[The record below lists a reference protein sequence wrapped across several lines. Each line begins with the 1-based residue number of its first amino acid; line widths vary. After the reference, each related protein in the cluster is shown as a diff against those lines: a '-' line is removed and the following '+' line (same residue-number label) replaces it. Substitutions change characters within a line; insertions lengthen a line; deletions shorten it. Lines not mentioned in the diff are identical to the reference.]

1 MNFNS
6 LVWYS
11 SLAIGD
17 EKNSYVANFLKRS
30 CEIINEEINEEIKEK
45 NLPFTFNVDFSHIAK
60 GEEGVQSLL
69 EKLKSINDTVFTNG
83 HSINKYNPSIIN
95 ELKKRKFF
103 FFPQNLTISK
113 LDDFEEDTKK
123 RIFKL
128 SRADQKA
135 KIAFINNEISKYTS
149 KKVYFFH
156 QGLRLSESLLKE
168 HKDKSYFTSFSFK
181 DFDLEKLEQKFQE
194 LLIDL
199 KDDEL
204 IVLDLN
210 LSVFRTL
217 FEHLIKKGHLNKVIT
232 TFGSLQNRFEK
243 LPFDLIQL
251 VGNHDIPSVAIED
264 LMSKVYGENITPD
277 QKTLLLDSTFRLEV
291 PLLAFECLKKLYSNT
306 DDISSINND
315 QIDDK
320 IIDTFRSFNGRSD
333 IFVGK
338 RIQYAFD
345 ENNSNTTRENYAFTF
360 PNSLQ
365 TEKFKIPKVFY
376 PKQFCTVNDKLVEF
390 DTVYSYIDVLRVT
403 NINIQDKTWT
413 SEFYLDVVSKSE
425 NPLDDIIFNNLS
437 SNNDKFSS
445 KIIWERKDKNDYK
458 TVRYYIVANFD
469 FLAIADNYPFDWQS
483 LYISTSLKDSTQQML
498 QPIPLELVDNEFDIN
513 EWIIENS
520 FSGIKYKKNFLYQD
534 TDLKKAVNVTKENR
548 LGWIIRRKNT
558 ATLLKIGIPMFFL
571 IFLVYYSVFLGFDKS
586 SESIG
591 ILTTTFLSAI
601 ALYFSVEKPEPKKMT
616 IIDIIFIWFYI
627 VNGLTIT
634 IFSLSS
640 LITEKIHV
648 YSSGLLKFLIPL
660 SLISIATYL
669 FKRVKNNRKD
679 ILLDRDL

>member
-30 CEIINEEINEEIKEK
+30 CEIINEEINKEIKEK
-45 NLPFTFNVDFSHIAK
+45 NLPFTFNIDFSHVVK

-69 EKLKSINDTVFTNG
+69 EKFKSINDIVFTNG

-156 QGLRLSESLLKE
+156 QGLRLSENLLKE

-204 IVLDLN
+204 IILDLN

-217 FEHLIKKGHLNKVIT
+217 FELLIKKGHLNKVIT

-251 VGNHDIPSVAIED
+251 VGNHDIPSVSIED

-376 PKQFCTVNDKLVEF
+376 PKQFCTVNDNLVEF

-437 SNNDKFSS
+437 SNNDKFLS

-483 LYISTSLKDSTQQML
+483 LYISTSLKDSTQQIL

>member
-30 CEIINEEINEEIKEK
+30 CEIINEEINKEIKEK
-45 NLPFTFNVDFSHIAK
+45 NLPFTFNIDFSHVAK

-69 EKLKSINDTVFTNG
+69 EKFKSINDIVFTNG

-156 QGLRLSESLLKE
+156 QGLRLSESLLKD
-168 HKDKSYFTSFSFK
+168 HKDQSYFTSFSFK

-199 KDDEL
+199 KNDEL

-217 FEHLIKKGHLNKVIT
+217 FEHLIKKGYLNKVIT

-469 FLAIADNYPFDWQS
+469 FLAIADNYPFDCQS
-483 LYISTSLKDSTQQML
+483 LYISKSLKDSTKQML

-571 IFLVYYSVFLGFDKS
+571 IFLVYYSVFLGFEKS

-648 YSSGLLKFLIPL
+648 YSSSLLKFLIPL
-660 SLISIATYL
+660 SLISIVTYL

>member
-30 CEIINEEINEEIKEK
+30 CEIINEEINDEIKEK
-45 NLPFTFNVDFSHIAK
+45 NLPFTFNIDFAHVAK

-69 EKLKSINDTVFTNG
+69 EKFKSINDTVFTNG

-199 KDDEL
+199 KDNDL

-277 QKTLLLDSTFRLEV
+277 QKILLLDSTFRLEV

-306 DDISSINND
+306 EDINSINND
-315 QIDDK
+315 QIDEK
-320 IIDTFRSFNGRSD
+320 IIETFRSFNGRSD

-345 ENNSNTTRENYAFTF
+345 ENNSNITRENYAFTF

-365 TEKFKIPKVFY
+365 TEKFKIPKIFY

-660 SLISIATYL
+660 SLISIVTYL

>member
-30 CEIINEEINEEIKEK
+30 CEIINEEINDEINEK
-45 NLPFTFNVDFSHIAK
+45 NLPFTFNIDFAHVAK
-60 GEEGVQSLL
+60 GEEGVQNLL
-69 EKLKSINDTVFTNG
+69 EKFKSINDTVFTNG

-483 LYISTSLKDSTQQML
+483 LYISTSLKDSTQQIL

-660 SLISIATYL
+660 SLISIAIYL
-669 FKRVKNNRKD
+669 YKRVQNNRKD

>member
-45 NLPFTFNVDFSHIAK
+45 NLPFTFNVDFSHVAK

-69 EKLKSINDTVFTNG
+69 EKFKSINDTVFTNG
-83 HSINKYNPSIIN
+83 HSINKYNPLIIN

-548 LGWIIRRKNT
+548 LGWVIRRKNT

-648 YSSGLLKFLIPL
+648 YSSGFLKFLIPL
-660 SLISIATYL
+660 SLISIAIYL
-669 FKRVKNNRKD
+669 YKRVQNNRKD

>member
-69 EKLKSINDTVFTNG
+69 EKFKSINDTVFTNG
-83 HSINKYNPSIIN
+83 HSINKYNPLIIN

-210 LSVFRTL
+210 LSVFKTL

-445 KIIWERKDKNDYK
+445 KIIWERKDLNDYK

-660 SLISIATYL
+660 SLISIAIYL
-669 FKRVKNNRKD
+669 YKRVQNNRKD

>member
-30 CEIINEEINEEIKEK
+30 CEIINEEINKEIKEK
-45 NLPFTFNVDFSHIAK
+45 NLPFTFNIDFSHVVK

-69 EKLKSINDTVFTNG
+69 EKFKSINDIVFTNG

-156 QGLRLSESLLKE
+156 QGLRLSENLLKE

-204 IVLDLN
+204 IILDLN

-217 FEHLIKKGHLNKVIT
+217 FELLIKKGYLNKVIT

-277 QKTLLLDSTFRLEV
+277 QKILLLDSTFRLEV
-291 PLLAFECLKKLYSNT
+291 PLLAFECLKKIFSNE
-306 DDISSINND
+306 D
-315 QIDDK
+315 QQNPIHKDQLEDK
-320 IIDTFRSFNGRSD
+320 IVDTFRSFNGHSD

-345 ENNSNTTRENYAFTF
+345 DNNSNLTRENYAFTF

-365 TEKFKIPKVFY
+365 TENFKIPKIFY
-376 PKQFCTVNDKLVEF
+376 PKQFCTVNDQLVEF
-390 DTVYSYIDVLRVT
+390 DTVYNYIDVLRVT
-403 NINIQDKTWT
+403 NINIQDKTW
-413 SEFYLDVVSKSE
+413 SAEFYLDIVSKSD

-437 SNNDKFSS
+437 SSNDKFSS
-445 KIIWERKDKNDYK
+445 KVIWERKDENSYK

-483 LYISTSLKDSTQQML
+483 LYISTSLKDSSKQIL
-498 QPIPLELVDNEFDIN
+498 QPIPLDLVDNEFEIN

-520 FSGIKYKKNFLYQD
+520 FSGIKYKKSFLYQD

-548 LGWIIRRKNT
+548 LGWIVRRKNT

-571 IFLVYYSVFLGFDKS
+571 IFLVYYSVFLGFEKS

>member
-30 CEIINEEINEEIKEK
+30 CEIINEEINKEIKEK
-45 NLPFTFNVDFSHIAK
+45 NLPFTFNIDFSHVVK

-69 EKLKSINDTVFTNG
+69 EKFKSINDIVFTNG

-156 QGLRLSESLLKE
+156 QGLRLSESLLKD
-168 HKDKSYFTSFSFK
+168 HKDQSYFTSFSFK

-199 KDDEL
+199 KNDEL

-217 FEHLIKKGHLNKVIT
+217 FEHLIKKGYLNKVIT

-277 QKTLLLDSTFRLEV
+277 QKILLLDSTFRLEV
-291 PLLAFECLKKLYSNT
+291 PLLAFECLKKIFSNE
-306 DDISSINND
+306 D
-315 QIDDK
+315 QQNPIHKDQLEDK
-320 IIDTFRSFNGRSD
+320 IVDTFRSFNGHSD

-345 ENNSNTTRENYAFTF
+345 DNNSNLTRENYAFTF

-365 TEKFKIPKVFY
+365 TENFKIPKIFY
-376 PKQFCTVNDKLVEF
+376 PKQFCTVNDQLVEF
-390 DTVYSYIDVLRVT
+390 DTVYNYIDVLRVT
-403 NINIQDKTWT
+403 NINIQDKTW
-413 SEFYLDVVSKSE
+413 SAEFYLDIVSKSD

-437 SNNDKFSS
+437 SSNDKFSS
-445 KIIWERKDKNDYK
+445 KVIWERKDENSYK

-483 LYISTSLKDSTQQML
+483 LYISTSLKDSSKQIL
-498 QPIPLELVDNEFDIN
+498 QPIPLDLVDNEFEIN

-520 FSGIKYKKNFLYQD
+520 FSGIKYKKSFLYQD

-548 LGWIIRRKNT
+548 LGWIVRRKNT

-571 IFLVYYSVFLGFDKS
+571 IFLVYYSVFLGFEKS

>member
-30 CEIINEEINEEIKEK
+30 CEIINEEINDEIKEK
-45 NLPFTFNVDFSHIAK
+45 NLPFTFNVNFAHVAK
-60 GEEGVQSLL
+60 GEEGVRSLV
-69 EKLKSINDTVFTNG
+69 EKFKSISDTVFTNG

-113 LDDFEEDTKK
+113 LDDFEEDAKK

-156 QGLRLSESLLKE
+156 QGLRLSEKLLKE

-217 FEHLIKKGHLNKVIT
+217 FEHIIKKGNLNKVIT

-315 QIDDK
+315 QIDEK
-320 IIDTFRSFNGRSD
+320 IIKTFRSFNGRSD

>member
-45 NLPFTFNVDFSHIAK
+45 NLPFTFNIDFSHVVK

-69 EKLKSINDTVFTNG
+69 EKFKSINDIVFTNG

-156 QGLRLSESLLKE
+156 QGLRLSENLLKE

-204 IVLDLN
+204 IILDLN

-217 FEHLIKKGHLNKVIT
+217 FELLIKKGHLNKVIT

-376 PKQFCTVNDKLVEF
+376 PKQFCTVNDNLVEF

-483 LYISTSLKDSTQQML
+483 LYISTSLKDSTQQIL

>member
-30 CEIINEEINEEIKEK
+30 CEIINEEINKEIKEK
-45 NLPFTFNVDFSHIAK
+45 NLPFTFNIDFSHVVK

-69 EKLKSINDTVFTNG
+69 EKFKSINDIVFTNG

-113 LDDFEEDTKK
+113 LDDFEADTKK

-156 QGLRLSESLLKE
+156 QGLRLSESLLKD
-168 HKDKSYFTSFSFK
+168 HKDQSYFTSFSFK

-199 KDDEL
+199 KNDEL

-217 FEHLIKKGHLNKVIT
+217 FEHLIKKGYLNKVIT

-483 LYISTSLKDSTQQML
+483 LYISTSLKDSTQQIL

>member
-30 CEIINEEINEEIKEK
+30 CEIINEEINKEIKEK
-45 NLPFTFNVDFSHIAK
+45 NLPFTFNIDFSHVVK

-69 EKLKSINDTVFTNG
+69 EKFKSINDIVFTNG

-156 QGLRLSESLLKE
+156 QGLRLSENLLKE

-204 IVLDLN
+204 IILDLN

-217 FEHLIKKGHLNKVIT
+217 FELLIKKGHLNKVIT

-483 LYISTSLKDSTQQML
+483 LYISTSLKDSTQQIL

-634 IFSLSS
+634 IFSSSS

>member
-45 NLPFTFNVDFSHIAK
+45 NLPFTFNVDFSHVAK

-69 EKLKSINDTVFTNG
+69 EKFKSINDTVFTNG
-83 HSINKYNPSIIN
+83 HSINKYNPLIIN

-149 KKVYFFH
+149 KKVHFFH

-483 LYISTSLKDSTQQML
+483 LYISTSLKDSTQKML

-534 TDLKKAVNVTKENR
+534 TDLKKSVNVTKENR

-558 ATLLKIGIPMFFL
+558 ATLFKIGIPMFFL

-660 SLISIATYL
+660 SLISIAIYL
-669 FKRVKNNRKD
+669 YKRVQNNRKD

>member
-45 NLPFTFNVDFSHIAK
+45 NLPFTFSVDFSHIAK

-69 EKLKSINDTVFTNG
+69 EKFKSINDTVFTNG
-83 HSINKYNPSIIN
+83 HSINKYNPLIIN

-168 HKDKSYFTSFSFK
+168 HKDKIYFTSFSFK

-210 LSVFRTL
+210 LSVFKTL

-445 KIIWERKDKNDYK
+445 KIIWERKDLNDYK

-660 SLISIATYL
+660 SLISIAIYL
-669 FKRVKNNRKD
+669 YKRVQNNRKD

>member
-30 CEIINEEINEEIKEK
+30 CEIINEEINKEIKEK
-45 NLPFTFNVDFSHIAK
+45 NLPFTFNIDFSHVVK

-69 EKLKSINDTVFTNG
+69 EKFKSINDIVFTNG

-156 QGLRLSESLLKE
+156 QGLRLSENLLKE

-204 IVLDLN
+204 IILDLN

-217 FEHLIKKGHLNKVIT
+217 FELLIKKGYLNKVIT

-376 PKQFCTVNDKLVEF
+376 PKQFCTVNDNLVEF

-483 LYISTSLKDSTQQML
+483 LYISTSLKDSTQQIL

>member
-45 NLPFTFNVDFSHIAK
+45 NLPFTFNVDFSHIVK

-69 EKLKSINDTVFTNG
+69 EKFKSINDTVFTNG
-83 HSINKYNPSIIN
+83 HSINKYNPLIIN

-149 KKVYFFH
+149 KKVHFFH
-156 QGLRLSESLLKE
+156 QGLRLSENLLKE

-194 LLIDL
+194 LLFDL

-345 ENNSNTTRENYAFTF
+345 ANNSNTTRENYAFTF

-413 SEFYLDVVSKSE
+413 SEFYLDLVSKSE

>member
-30 CEIINEEINEEIKEK
+30 CEIINEEINDEIKEK
-45 NLPFTFNVDFSHIAK
+45 NLPFTFNVNFAHVAK
-60 GEEGVQSLL
+60 GEEGVRSLV
-69 EKLKSINDTVFTNG
+69 EKFKSISDTVFTNG

-113 LDDFEEDTKK
+113 IDDFEEDTKK

-277 QKTLLLDSTFRLEV
+277 QKILLLDSTFRLEV

-306 DDISSINND
+306 DDVSSIDND

-345 ENNSNTTRENYAFTF
+345 QNNSNITRENYAFTF